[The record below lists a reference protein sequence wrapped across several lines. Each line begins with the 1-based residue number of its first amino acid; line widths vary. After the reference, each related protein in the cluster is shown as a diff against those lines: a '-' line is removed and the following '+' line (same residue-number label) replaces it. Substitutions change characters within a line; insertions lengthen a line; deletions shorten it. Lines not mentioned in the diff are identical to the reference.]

1 MADRQEKQIHKQHKL
16 TLISMVALVA
26 GNIIGSGI
34 FLLPSSLASIGSIS
48 LYSWVFTTIGA
59 VLLALIFSILS
70 KKISGTGGP
79 YIYVKQV
86 LGEFMG
92 FQTAYSYWIAAWVGN
107 AAIAIAFTGY
117 LSVFFPNLL
126 APEISSITAI
136 IIVWVLT
143 LVNISAVKNI
153 GFSEVILTFLKF
165 ITLIFI
171 CIFGWLYIQPD
182 FYAKYYNISF
192 KNDIDAISSAITIT
206 LWAFIGLESATI
218 PAALVYKPHITIPL
232 ATMLGVLMSA
242 VVYITS
248 STVIMGMINPEILQH
263 SPSPF
268 ADAAE
273 IILGD
278 FGKYFMAA
286 GAVFSCLGC
295 LHGWILI
302 QGQIAMAA
310 ADDGLFPKIFSKCNN
325 EGIPVYGLLLSSL
338 LITIFLILNSFIPVA
353 KQFLTVI
360 LIATVASIMPYI
372 YTIIAFLKL
381 QKSNKDVTYKCLAII
396 ISISA
401 FIYLS
406 WALFNTNQNI
416 LCSYIILFLI
426 GATYYEVIK
435 YKKRN
440 KR

>member
-1 MADRQEKQIHKQHKL
+1 M
-16 TLISMVALVA
+16 LV
-26 GNIIGSGI
+26 
-34 FLLPSSLASIGSIS
+34 PE
-48 LYSWVFTTIGA
+48 
-59 VLLALIFSILS
+59 LS
-70 KKISGTGGP
+70 C
-79 YIYVKQV
+79 
-86 LGEFMG
+86 
-92 FQTAYSYWIAAWVGN
+92 
-107 AAIAIAFTGY
+107 
-117 LSVFFPNLL
+117 
-126 APEISSITAI
+126 ITAI

-143 LVNISAVKNI
+143 LVNISTVKNI

-165 ITLIFI
+165 IPLIFI

-232 ATMLGVLMSA
+232 ATMLGVLISA
-242 VVYITS
+242 VIYITS
-248 STVIMGMINPEILQH
+248 STVIMGMINPEILQY
-263 SPSPF
+263 SSSPF
-268 ADAAE
+268 ADAAK

-295 LHGWILI
+295 LHDWILI

-360 LIATVASIMPYI
+360 LIATAASIMPYI
-372 YTIIAFLKL
+372 YTIIALLKL

-396 ISISA
+396 ISIFA
-401 FIYLS
+401 FIYLA
-406 WALFNTNQNI
+406 WALFNMSN
-416 LCSYIILFLI
+416 
-426 GATYYEVIK
+426 
-435 YKKRN
+435 
-440 KR
+440 